1 MPGLIRTLAGLPAKT
16 KGILAVSAVAIL
28 AILFFMLKLA
38 TAPSYQLLSS
48 GLDPSQTGKITAAL
62 DAQGI
67 TYQLKNNGTALSV
80 NATQAAQ
87 ARVALASQGV
97 GLSGT
102 GTQEGMELLDK
113 TKLGTSQFQ
122 QQVTY
127 QRALE

>member
-1 MPGLIRTLAGLPAKT
+1 MPAFMQNLMRLPAKT
-16 KGILAVSAVAIL
+16 KGILAASAVAIL

-67 TYQLKNNGTALSV
+67 TYQLKNNGTAVAV

-87 ARVALASQGV
+87 GRVALASQGV
-97 GLSGT
+97 ALNGGAQ
-102 GTQEGMELLDK
+102 QEGMALLDK

-122 QQVTY
+122 Q
-127 QRALE
+127 

>member
-1 MPGLIRTLAGLPAKT
+1 MPSFVKNLLALPPRT
-16 KGILAVSAVAIL
+16 KGILAVSAVAII

-67 TYQLKNNGTALSV
+67 SYQLKNNGTALSV
-80 NATQAAQ
+80 NAAQAAQ
-87 ARVALASQGV
+87 ARVALASGGV

-102 GTQEGMELLDK
+102 GTQEGMALLDK
-113 TKLGTSQFQ
+113 TKLG
-122 QQVTY
+122 
-127 QRALE
+127 